1 MVHRAVIGLSVNE
14 QVELEVSFCSDKP
27 LNLKAKM
34 LLQVADNQY
43 NETAIQVSGEAYQE
57 VVSLSNISR
66 SLEEADLEEDEEGKG
81 NQEGINVA
89 EMEWERCLYLGSA
102 LSKASGYYMMCDD
115 VCRHGSLFPLYILPS
130 RKL

>member
-1 MVHRAVIGLSVNE
+1 MHRAVISLSVNE
-14 QVELEVSFCSDKP
+14 QVELEVSFGSDKP

-66 SLEEADLEEDEEGKG
+66 SLQEADLEEDEEGK
-81 NQEGINVA
+81 EGMNVA
-89 EMEWERCLYLGSA
+89 EMERERCPYLSSA
-102 LSKASGYYMMCDD
+102 L
-115 VCRHGSLFPLYILPS
+115 
-130 RKL
+130 